1 MICILLYKYFLIIDF
16 YYYIQTKICI
26 YYIKSLERKNN
37 KEEKYIEGKHIKDI
51 RNHVHDVG
59 YVGNVFATVS
69 HRRENRI
76 YNFKEIIYTKYVLK
90 KIGDNLLRSKEIEE
104 IKVNKSER
112 DI

>member
-51 RNHVHDVG
+51 RNHVHDVC
-59 YVGNVFATVS
+59 YVGNVSRRSRTVAK
-69 HRRENRI
+69 I
-76 YNFKEIIYTKYVLK
+76 VYIISK
-90 KIGDNLLRSKEIEE
+90 KLYIRNMY
-104 IKVNKSER
+104 
-112 DI
+112 